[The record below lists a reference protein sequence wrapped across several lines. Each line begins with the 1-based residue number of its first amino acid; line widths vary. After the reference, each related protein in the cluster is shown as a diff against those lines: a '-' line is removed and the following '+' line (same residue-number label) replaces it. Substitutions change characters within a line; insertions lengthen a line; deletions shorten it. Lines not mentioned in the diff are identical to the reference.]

1 MTIFKRIV
9 VSLPL
14 ALGMALFMTSVFAL
28 LDAYEATERYRAK
41 TDSIVDS
48 YARQGQ
54 VPESSAEERIE
65 LVSDLFFIR
74 FDMDRGSFS
83 SIRLR
88 IFGGLLL
95 IGLGAWIGRRAKA
108 WGDNRD
114 SRRRSIPTKEEAE
127 SGPRD

>member
-14 ALGMALFMTSVFAL
+14 ALGMGLFMSSVFAL

-41 TDSIVDS
+41 TDPIVDG

-54 VPESSAEERIE
+54 VPESSAEERLD

-74 FDMDRGSFS
+74 FDMDHGSFN

-88 IFGGLLL
+88 VFGGILL
-95 IGLGAWIGRRAKA
+95 IGLGAWISRRANVSGDIRDGRR
-108 WGDNRD
+108 
-114 SRRRSIPTKEEAE
+114 STMPTKEDAE
-127 SGPRD
+127 SGPGE